1 MRQAL
6 LNIGVLQLAMTS
18 LSALTSHSAHQ
29 QKFQFTR
36 LSIWTLEKKVK
47 SKIVNKIVT
56 KKS

>member
-18 LSALTSHSAHQ
+18 LSALTAHSAHQ

-36 LSIWTLEKKVK
+36 LSIWTLEKR
-47 SKIVNKIVT
+47 
-56 KKS
+56 